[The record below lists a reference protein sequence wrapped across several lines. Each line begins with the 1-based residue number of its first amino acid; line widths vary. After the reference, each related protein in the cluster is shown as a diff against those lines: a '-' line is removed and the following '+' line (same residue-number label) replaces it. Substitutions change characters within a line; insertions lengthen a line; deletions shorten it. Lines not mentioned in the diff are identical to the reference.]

1 MTYKH
6 SIPELLAPAGSLDAV
21 RAAVANGA
29 DAVYMGASRFN
40 ARDEGAQLT
49 LEEVGEACR
58 IAHER
63 GRRIYLTLNI
73 LIKPAELADALMFLG
88 EAVDVGIDAAIV
100 QDIGLIRLIGELY
113 PDLEIH
119 GSTQMTVHDESGA
132 AVMEALG
139 VERVVLARENTLDD
153 IRAIHAAV
161 PKLGLE
167 TFVHGALCISYS
179 GQCFMSGMIS
189 ERSANRGSCA
199 QSCRKDYVL
208 TNIETREEL
217 DRGYLISAKDLGAYD
232 HLAEI
237 AEAGVGCLKVE
248 GRKKKPEYVATV
260 TKSYRDFLD
269 RVEKGDT
276 TPPTVEEVQPL
287 VQIFSRGFTGGMYG
301 GREGRE
307 YVTRTQPDNKGI
319 VLGEVVGYER
329 GELIVDVSQPLL
341 TGDGVGFEAPDSVG
355 GPTTG
360 FGITNVRTLSTRA
373 TIRQALETRVR
384 VATGWRVVR
393 TSEAQLL
400 EKARATYAALPTE
413 IRARKS
419 RLDVRLFGAAG
430 TPLKAVFVADGETI
444 TVRSEITLSLA
455 TKRALDAT
463 SLREQLGRLGD
474 TPFVLGNLDL
484 SGLASELFLPVSEQN
499 HLRQSAVEQLMMH
512 RDWAREAKLAD
523 RRAKIDDAI
532 SRHPEERS
540 DEGSLDAAGVSDSS
554 SAHRDPSPASQDDV
568 EFASTHGDPSP
579 TAHDDVGFA
588 LSAQVYT
595 LADADAAAEAGA
607 TEIVFDPFIRHPAPP
622 LARVR
627 ALEERLRER
636 GITLRLRTP
645 TIVRPEDRKSA
656 QKWLDL
662 GLPLLSGHLGLV
674 HEFGAAGRDVVADYA
689 VNAFNAHTAAEIF
702 KLGARRIVASV
713 ELTVEELQQ
722 LVARWDGNGFD
733 VFLYGRPE
741 GMTIEHCVLSAA
753 FDREPTTCRDLCVK
767 SHTNVELTD
776 PAGYTFPVAT
786 DSACRNRLLHSR
798 PIDGSEFLPK
808 LWRAGIRGYQLV
820 FNVPGDDVRAIVSG
834 YRAQLDALTAGNRP
848 DASAVRELLHGEF
861 TRGHFARA
869 V

>member
-1 MTYKH
+1 MASR

-88 EAVDVGIDAAIV
+88 DAVDVGIDAAIV
-100 QDIGLIRLIGELY
+100 QDIGLIRLIQRVY
-113 PDLEIH
+113 PQLEIH

-132 AVMEALG
+132 AVIEALG
-139 VERVVLARENTLDD
+139 VDRVVLARENTLDD

-217 DRGYLISAKDLGAYD
+217 DRGYLISTKDLGAYD
-232 HLAEI
+232 HLAAI

-269 RVEKGDT
+269 RVEKGDS

-307 YVTRTQPDNKGI
+307 YVTRTQPDNKG
-319 VLGEVVGYER
+319 VALGEVVGFER
-329 GELIVDVSQPLL
+329 GELIVDVSQPLRI
-341 TGDGVGFEAPDSVG
+341 GDGVGFEAPGSVG

-360 FGITNVRTLSTRA
+360 FSITNVRTLASRA
-373 TIRQALETRVR
+373 TTRQALETRIR
-384 VATGWRVVR
+384 VPAGWRVVR

-413 IRARKS
+413 IRTRKS
-419 RLDVRLFGAAG
+419 RLEVRLYGAAG

-444 TVRSEITLSLA
+444 TVRSEITLSPA
-455 TKRALDAT
+455 TKRSLDAA

-474 TPFVLGNLDL
+474 TPFVLGNLDV
-484 SGLASELFLPVSEQN
+484 SGLASGLFLPVSEQN
-499 HLRQSAVEQLMMH
+499 HLRQSAVEQLMMR
-512 RDWAREAKLAD
+512 RDWARDAKLAD
-523 RRAKIDDAI
+523 RRAKVDEALC
-532 SRHPEERS
+532 HPERNEGLRPEETQPRAMSEILRS
-540 DEGSLDAAGVSDSS
+540 A
-554 SAHRDPSPASQDDV
+554 QDD
-568 EFASTHGDPSP
+568 G
-579 TAHDDVGFA
+579 GFSLA
-588 LSAQVYT
+588 AQVYR
-595 LADADAAAEAGA
+595 LEDADAAADAGA

-622 LARVR
+622 LARIR
-627 ALEERLRER
+627 ALEEKLRAR
-636 GITLRLRTP
+636 GIALRLRTP
-645 TIVRPEDRKSA
+645 TIVRPEDRKA
-656 QKWLDL
+656 VQKWLDF

-674 HEFGAAGRDVVADYA
+674 HEFGPAGRDVTADYA
-689 VNAFNAHTAAEIF
+689 VNVFNAHTAAEIF
-702 KLGARRIVASV
+702 RLGAKRIVASV
-713 ELTVEELQQ
+713 ELTADELQQ
-722 LVARWDGNGFD
+722 LVAPWDGDGFD
-733 VFLYGRPE
+733 VLLYGRPE

-798 PIDGSEFLPK
+798 PVDGSEFLPK

-820 FNVPGDDVRAIVSG
+820 FNVPGDDVRAIVAG
-834 YRAQLDALTAGNRP
+834 YRAQLDALTAGDRP
-848 DASAVRELLHGEF
+848 DTSAVRELLHGEF